1 MASSRTGIWW
11 ITELS
16 SEASEMPQVATTATN
31 KLMAILTGSE
41 GIPAAVTAFSQAQN
55 ISLAAV
61 TPVQIVAQNVAPDLS
76 ERSTFSNYPLVYV
89 YCGKV
94 INQLREK
101 FRKFSGNAEM
111 VIEFR
116 ISQDRL
122 DDMQANLQSYIDA
135 VTQVLDDNR
144 GDWGDGVFFSGGYEL
159 TFGAVKHGGRNFLQ
173 LGKVS
178 LVLEISTD

>member
-1 MASSRTGIWW
+1 
-11 ITELS
+11 
-16 SEASEMPQVATTATN
+16 MPQIATITTS

-41 GIPAAVTAFSQAQN
+41 GVPAAVTAFSQAQGR
-55 ISLAAV
+55 SLTAV
-61 TPVQIVAQNVAPDLS
+61 SSVQIIAQNVAPDLS
-76 ERSTFSNYPLVYV
+76 ERSTVSNYPLVYV

-122 DDMQANLQSYIDA
+122 DGMQTSLQSYIDA

-144 GDWGDGVFFSGGYEL
+144 GDWGDGVFYAGGYEL
-159 TFGAVKHGGRNFLQ
+159 TFGGVKHGGRNFLQ

>member
-1 MASSRTGIWW
+1 
-11 ITELS
+11 
-16 SEASEMPQVATTATN
+16 MPQIATMTTN
-31 KLMAILTGSE
+31 KLMAILTGGE
-41 GIPAAVTAFSQAQN
+41 GVPAAVTAFSQAQN
-55 ISLAAV
+55 WPLTEMSS
-61 TPVQIVAQNVAPDLS
+61 VQIIAQNVAPDLS
-76 ERSTFSNYPLVYV
+76 ERSTVSNYPLVYV
-89 YCGKV
+89 YCGQV
-94 INQLREK
+94 VNQLREK

-122 DDMQANLQSYIDA
+122 DDMQTNLQSYIDA

-144 GDWGDGVFFSGGYEL
+144 GDWGDGVFYAGGYEL